1 MMRFFFSFLFTGCLV
16 ANGFGQ
22 LVGQFTTAAGQ
33 PIPFASIL
41 LLNLVDS
48 TLVKG
53 SLTDEQGVFR
63 MENSTP
69 GTYLLRFTSVGY
81 QTWHSPVFELT
92 ASPLGKDF
100 GTLMMRED
108 TRQLGEVVVRAEK
121 PLFEQ
126 QVAGTIVNVESSL
139 MSKGSS
145 VLGVLE
151 RSPGV
156 VIDYQNNS
164 LTLNGKS
171 GVMVMLNGKLMRL
184 PLAQVVALLNGMNA
198 NEIST
203 IELLTTPPSR
213 YDAEGS
219 AGLINIVTKKNKNQ
233 GTNGSVSGTGGYG
246 WGEKGSGSV
255 SLSHTTGKLDL
266 YGSYLFSHD
275 RTYTD
280 LFILSSQNMP
290 VFGGRLDVVAWDTT
304 TAVQNNHTATVG
316 IDYKINPKTGV
327 GGSINFNRNT
337 TSSTRYAGATYTIL
351 PDSLLL
357 YEGKVQGD
365 NRWKNLS
372 STVYLER
379 ELRPGEKFTADLD
392 YLYFK
397 NDNPATVYSLFQN
410 RDRTPVGSETNLFAP
425 RQQSFAH
432 TTLQVGVFKVD
443 YSKPIAPKLKIETGL
458 KATYSGGS
466 SVSGIESQVDGVWIG
481 RSETVTTIRMKER
494 IGAAYASVNAQLN
507 ASIQLAAGV
516 RYEHSQT
523 RMDDPNTS
531 ENTINRRLGAWFPT
545 VSFSKKVNPNAE
557 WQLSYTKRI
566 SRPSYNDLASYVL
579 YSDPTAVYTGN
590 PALKPTI
597 TSNLKLGYTF
607 RNYSFSLLFSR
618 DKYPI
623 ARYQITEREARN
635 LLYVSPQNLAWQN
648 NLTFQTNLPWKL
660 NNWWTMNAGFVGGLR
675 QFRVEHTRIPVE
687 KSYFGYSVNFSQTF
701 KLPGRFS
708 AELSGWYNSTAYN
721 GSIKVTGFGALNAGV
736 KKELKNDAGSLQL
749 SISDILRTLQ
759 INPYYGTLTQEAFSI
774 KNHVQVNTE
783 STQFPIIKLTYSRSF
798 GNIHS
803 NKKSQ
808 RKAGS
813 MDERER
819 VRKE

>member
-1 MMRFFFSFLFTGCLV
+1 MMRFFFSCLFTGCLV

-22 LVGQFTTAAGQ
+22 LSGQFTTSSGQ
-33 PIPFASIL
+33 PIPFANIL
-41 LLNLVDS
+41 LLNPVDS

-63 MENSTP
+63 MDDSTP

-81 QTWHSPVFELT
+81 QTWHSTVFELT
-92 ASPLGKDF
+92 ASQLGKDF

-145 VLGVLE
+145 VLSVLE

-164 LTLNGKS
+164 LMLNGKN

-184 PLAQVVALLNGMNA
+184 PLAQVVSLLNGMSA

-213 YDAEGS
+213 YDAEGN
-219 AGLINIVTKKNKNQ
+219 AGLINIVTRKNKQ
-233 GTNGSVSGTGGYG
+233 RGMNGSGAVTGGYG

-255 SLSHTTGKLDL
+255 SLSHHTEKLGL

-275 RTYTD
+275 RTHTD
-280 LFILSSQNMP
+280 LFILSSQDMP
-290 VFGGRLDVVAWDTT
+290 VFSGRLDVVAWDTT
-304 TAVQNNHTATVG
+304 TAVQNNHNATVG
-316 IDYKINPKTGV
+316 IDYKINAKTGV
-327 GGSINFNRNT
+327 GGSSNFNRNT
-337 TSSTRYAGATYTIL
+337 TSSNRHAGATYTIL

-357 YEGKVQGD
+357 FKGEVKGV
-365 NRWKNLS
+365 NRWNTFT
-372 STVYLER
+372 STIYVER
-379 ELRPGEKFTADLD
+379 ELRPGEKFTTDLD

-397 NDNPATVYSLFQN
+397 NDNPSEVKNTFQN
-410 RDRTPVGSETNLFAP
+410 RDGTPVGTDNSLFSP
-425 RQQSFAH
+425 RQKSFAH
-432 TTLQVGVFKVD
+432 TLFRVGVLKVD
-443 YSKPIAPKLKIETGL
+443 YTKPITPKLRIETGL

-481 RSETVTTIRMKER
+481 RSETATTIGMKER
-494 IGAAYASVNAQLN
+494 IGAAYASVNTPLN
-507 ASIQLAAGV
+507 ASIQLAAGI
-516 RYEHSQT
+516 RYEYSHT
-523 RMDDPNTS
+523 RMDDLKTG

-545 VSFSKKVNPNAE
+545 VLLTKKVNPNAE

-566 SRPSYNDLASYVL
+566 SRPSYNDLASFVL

-607 RNYSFSLLFSR
+607 RGYSFSLLFSR
-618 DKYPI
+618 DKHPI

-648 NLTFQTNLPWKL
+648 NLTFQTSLPWKVS
-660 NNWWTMNAGFVGGLR
+660 NWWTMNAGFVGGLR

-687 KSYFGYSVNFSQTF
+687 KSYFGCSVNFSQTF
-701 KLPGRFS
+701 KLPARFS

-721 GSIKVTGFGALNAGV
+721 GSIKVTGFGALNVGV
-736 KKELKNDAGSLQL
+736 KKELKNDAGSFQL

-783 STQFPIIKLTYSRSF
+783 STQSPILKLTYSRSF
-798 GNIHS
+798 GDIHA

-808 RKAGS
+808 RNAGS
-813 MDERER
+813 MDERDR

>member
-1 MMRFFFSFLFTGCLV
+1 MMRFFFSCLFTSCLV
-16 ANGFGQ
+16 ANSFGQ
-22 LVGQFTTAAGQ
+22 LSGKFTTSVGQ

-41 LLNLVDS
+41 LLNPSDS

-53 SLTDEQGVFR
+53 SLTDEQGAFR
-63 MENSTP
+63 IDNSTP

-81 QTWHSPVFELT
+81 QTWYSPVFELT
-92 ASPLGKDF
+92 VLQLGKNF
-100 GTLMMRED
+100 GTLMMREN

-145 VLGVLE
+145 VLSVLE

-164 LTLNGKS
+164 LMLNGKS
-171 GVMVMLNGKLMRL
+171 GVMVMMNGKLMRL
-184 PLAQVVALLNGMNA
+184 PLAQVVALLNGMSA

-213 YDAEGS
+213 YDAEGN
-219 AGLINIVTKKNKNQ
+219 AGLINIVTKKTKQQ
-233 GTNGSVSGTGGYG
+233 GTNGSVSATGGYG
-246 WGEKGSGSV
+246 WGEKGTGSI
-255 SLSHTTGKLDL
+255 SLSHHRGKLGL
-266 YGSYLFSHD
+266 YGSYAFTHD

-280 LFILSSQNMP
+280 LFILGSQDMP

-304 TAVQNNHTATVG
+304 TAVQNNHSATVG
-316 IDYKINPKTGV
+316 IDYKMNEKTGV
-327 GGSINFNRNT
+327 GGHVNFNGNT
-337 TSSTRYAGATYTIL
+337 STSSRYAGATYTIL

-357 YEGKVQGD
+357 YEGKVRGV

-379 ELRPGEKFTADLD
+379 ELRPGEKLTADLD

-410 RDRTPVGSETNLFAP
+410 RDGAPVGSDANLFSP

-432 TTLQVGVFKVD
+432 TTLHVGVFKAD
-443 YSKPIAPKLKIETGL
+443 YTKPISPKLKFETGL

-466 SVSGIESQVDGVWIG
+466 SVSGIKSQVDGEWVG
-481 RSETVTTIRMKER
+481 RSETATTIGMKER
-494 IGAAYASVNAQLN
+494 IGAAYASVNTPLN

-516 RYEHSQT
+516 RYEYSHT
-523 RMDDPNTS
+523 RMDDPNTG
-531 ENTINRRLGAWFPT
+531 ENTIDRRLGAFFPT
-545 VSFSKKVNPNAE
+545 VLVSKKVSQNAE

-607 RNYSFSLLFSR
+607 RGYSFSLLFSR
-618 DKYPI
+618 DDHPI

-648 NLTFQTNLPWKL
+648 NLTFQTSLPWKL

-687 KSYFGYSVNFSQTF
+687 KSYFGYSVNFSQSF

-708 AELSGWYNSTAYN
+708 AELSGWYNSTSYN
-721 GSIKVTGFGALNAGV
+721 GSIKATGFGVVNAGI
-736 KKELKNDAGSLQL
+736 KKELKNDAGSFQL

-783 STQFPIIKLTYSRSF
+783 STQSPIIKLTYSRSF
-798 GNIHS
+798 GDIHS

-808 RKAGS
+808 RNAGS
-813 MDERER
+813 MDERDR

>member
-1 MMRFFFSFLFTGCLV
+1 MMRFFFSCLFTSCLL

-22 LVGQFTTAAGQ
+22 LTGTFTTSAGQ

-41 LLNLVDS
+41 LLNPVDS

-53 SLTDEQGVFR
+53 SLTDEQGAFR
-63 MENSTP
+63 MDNNTP

-81 QTWHSPVFELT
+81 QTWHSPVFELA
-92 ASPLGKDF
+92 ASRSGKDF

-164 LTLNGKS
+164 LMLNGKS

-184 PLAQVVALLNGMNA
+184 PLAQVVVLLNGMSA

-213 YDAEGS
+213 YDAEGN
-219 AGLINIVTKKNKNQ
+219 AGLINIVTKKSKQQ
-233 GTNGSVSGTGGYG
+233 GTNGSVSATGGYG

-255 SLSHTTGKLDL
+255 TLSHNTGKLDL

-280 LFILSSQNMP
+280 LFILSSQDMP

-304 TAVQNNHTATVG
+304 TAVQNNHNATVG
-316 IDYKINPKTGV
+316 IDYKINTKTGV

-337 TSSTRYAGATYTIL
+337 SSPARYAGATYTIL

-357 YEGKVQGD
+357 FKGEVKGV
-365 NRWKNLS
+365 NLWNTLTS
-372 STVYLER
+372 SVYLER
-379 ELRPGEKFTADLD
+379 ELRPGEKVTTDLD

-397 NDNPATVYSLFQN
+397 NDNPSEVQNSFQN
-410 RDRTPVGSETNLFAP
+410 RDGTAVGTDNSLFSP
-425 RQQSFAH
+425 RQKSFAH
-432 TTLQVGVFKVD
+432 TLFHVGVFKTD
-443 YSKPIAPKLKIETGL
+443 YTRPITTKLKIETGL

-466 SVSGIESQVDGVWIG
+466 SVSGIESQVDGEWIG
-481 RSETVTTIRMKER
+481 RSETTTTIRMKER
-494 IGAAYASVNAQLN
+494 IGAAYASVNTQFN
-507 ASIQLAAGV
+507 TTIQVAAGV
-516 RYEHSQT
+516 RYEYSQT
-523 RMDDPNTS
+523 RMDDPKTGD
-531 ENTINRRLGAWFPT
+531 NTIDRRLGAWFPT
-545 VSFSKKVNPNAE
+545 VLVSKKVNPNAE

-579 YSDPTAVYTGN
+579 YSDPTAVYSGN
-590 PALKPTI
+590 PALKPTL

-607 RNYSFSLLFSR
+607 RSYSFSLLFSR
-618 DKYPI
+618 DKHPI

-648 NLTFQTNLPWKL
+648 NLTFQTSLPWKL
-660 NNWWTMNAGFVGGLR
+660 NNWWMMNYSFIGGLR
-675 QFRVEHTRIPVE
+675 QFRVEHTRIPIE

-736 KKELKNDAGSLQL
+736 KKELRNDAGSFQF
-749 SISDILRTLQ
+749 SITDILRTLQ

-783 STQFPIIKLTYSRSF
+783 STQWPIIKLTYSRSF
-798 GNIHS
+798 GDIHS

-813 MDERER
+813 MDERDR